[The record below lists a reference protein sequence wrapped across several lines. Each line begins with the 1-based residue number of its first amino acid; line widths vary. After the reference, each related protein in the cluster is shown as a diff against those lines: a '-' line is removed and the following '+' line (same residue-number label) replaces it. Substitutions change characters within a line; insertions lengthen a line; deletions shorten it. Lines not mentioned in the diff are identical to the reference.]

1 MTTTPQPCLTPRS
14 ASFPDVAGCPPL
26 ALIHHP
32 GYRIPLPEKHPFP
45 MDKFSVLKRQLDH
58 QLAGYPQAVEWVTPE
73 PADEDD
79 LLQVHTRRYVH
90 EFLTGTL
97 STQAQRRSGFVW
109 NEALR
114 ERSVLAVGGTLAT
127 VREALARGLACN
139 TAGGTHHAHPEAA
152 SGYCLLNDIGVAARQ
167 ALDEGV
173 RQVLVVDLD
182 VHQGDGTALIFADE
196 PRVFTL
202 SLHAGSNFPA
212 RKQKSDLDVPL
223 PKGMGDEAYLEVLAR
238 TLEEVLARVRP
249 ELVIFDA
256 GVDPHAADRLGH
268 LELTDAGLY
277 RRERHV
283 IERCRATGAAV
294 ACVIGGGYDRDIEAL
309 AWRHSQLHRA
319 ALDVWREAHG
329 EPALFGPPA

>member
-1 MTTTPQPCLTPRS
+1 MPIVPLHSS
-14 ASFPDVAGCPPL
+14 APPAAASKASSDCPPL

-32 GYRIPLPEKHPFP
+32 GYRIALPEKHPFP
-45 MDKFSVLKRQLDH
+45 MDKFSVLKRLLDH
-58 QLAGYPQAVEWVTPE
+58 QLAQYPQAVEWVTPV

-202 SLHAGSNFPA
+202 SLHAESNFPA
-212 RKQKSDLDVPL
+212 RKQRSDLDVPL
-223 PKGMGDEAYLEVLAR
+223 PKGMGDDDYLDVLSRTLDEVLP
-238 TLEEVLARVRP
+238 RVRP

-277 RRERHV
+277 RREHHV
-283 IERCRATGAAV
+283 IERCRAAGAAV

-329 EPALFGPPA
+329 QSALFGPPT

>member
-1 MTTTPQPCLTPRS
+1 MCP
-14 ASFPDVAGCPPL
+14 VADAHCPPL

-32 GYRIPLPEKHPFP
+32 GYRIALPEKHPFP
-45 MDKFSVLKRQLDH
+45 MDKFSVLKRLLDH
-58 QLAGYPQAVEWVTPE
+58 QLADCASAVDWVTPE
-73 PADEDD
+73 PAEEDD
-79 LLQVHTRRYVH
+79 LLSVHTRRYVH

-97 STQAQRRSGFVW
+97 SAQAQRRSGFVW
-109 NEALR
+109 SEALR
-114 ERSVLAVGGTLAT
+114 ERSVLAVGGTLTT
-127 VREALARGLACN
+127 VREALKRGLACN

-152 SGYCLLNDIGVAARQ
+152 SGYCLLNDIGVAAHQ
-167 ALDEGV
+167 ALEDGV
-173 RQVLVVDLD
+173 KRVLIVDLD

-202 SLHAGSNFPA
+202 SLHAESNFPA
-212 RKQKSDLDVPL
+212 RKQQSDLDVPL
-223 PKGMGDEAYLEVLAR
+223 PRGMGDADYLAVLER

-249 ELVIFDA
+249 QLVIFDA

-268 LELTDAGLY
+268 LELSDSGLY
-277 RRERHV
+277 HRERHV
-283 IERCRATGAAV
+283 IQRCRAAGAAV

-329 EPALFGPPA
+329 QPALFGPPG